1 MPAILPA
8 STNGGGTCA
17 TTGPTD
23 VCKTPSPGGPVPL
36 PYPNFAQNTQV
47 SGSSAA
53 KKVKILNKKAVLVTT
68 FITMSTGDEPGSA
81 GGGVVSNK
89 IKGKCTFKKGSAK
102 VKIEGKKLCHH
113 GSMTGMNG
121 TPDNT
126 VGVQVAPSQTKV
138 LVN

>member
-1 MPAILPA
+1 MLPI

-17 TTGPTD
+17 TSGPID

-47 SGSSAA
+47 NGSTAS
-53 KKVKILNKKAVLVTT
+53 KKVTILNKKVVLVGTE
-68 FITMSTGDEPGSA
+68 ISMSSGDEPGSA

-89 IKGKCTFKKGSAK
+89 IKGKCTFKMGSSK
-102 VKIEGKKLCHH
+102 VYVEGKKVCYV

-126 VGVQVAPSQTKV
+126 VGLQVSPSQTKV
-138 LVN
+138 TCMP